1 MDGNDLV
8 HFRDVDTYA
17 STLQLQVQIT
27 NSAAT
32 QRKDGYVRPNSD
44 LLGSSRRNRG

>member
-8 HFRDVDTYA
+8 HFRDVDA
-17 STLQLQVQIT
+17 DAPTLQLQVQIT

-32 QRKDGYVRPNSD
+32 QCKDRYVRPNSD
-44 LLGSSRRNRG
+44 LQGSFRRNRG